1 MRSYINV
8 KIPLN
13 FVYDGLPGLSFE
25 VTEKLKKIRPQT
37 LFHASQISG
46 VTPAAIDVILMYVK
60 LIKK

>member
-1 MRSYINV
+1 MKNYINV
-8 KIPLN
+8 KIPEE

-25 VTEKLKKIRPQT
+25 ITEKLQKTRPAT

-60 LIKK
+60 LLKK